1 MKADEQPAHNT
12 CVMTG
17 DLRRRQYVRV
27 PVSLPVEFSVEG
39 DPVRRQGNVLDLG
52 AGGMRMVTMF
62 DLPPRATID
71 ARFRLPGRGEGI
83 RAMGRVV
90 LSAFLGAEKTF
101 HHGIAFT
108 SIDPEDR
115 RAIADF
121 VDANALPK
129 TS

>member
-1 MKADEQPAHNT
+1 
-12 CVMTG
+12 MTG

-27 PVSLPVEFSVEG
+27 SVSLPVDFSVEG
-39 DPVRRQGNVLDLG
+39 DPMRRRGDVLDLG
-52 AGGMRMVTMF
+52 AGGMRLVTAF

-71 ARFRLPGRGEGI
+71 TRFRLPGRSDSI
-83 RAMGRVV
+83 RALGRVV

-121 VDANALPK
+121 VDANVLPK